1 MGIRFATVDKR
12 SPREKIEDEWLDA
25 MDASFAAGVEGEQR
39 LGYDEDEQTGLDPA
53 EKAAD
58 RHAWEIAGL
67 IGFFDGLYDE
77 VDEEIQWSC
86 LSDPVDAET
95 GKKARKTAAERKAAL
110 ACLKWTASKQD
121 DGSLMLAPESSASA
135 GRLEKHSHMDEVGM
149 GPMAL
154 SDLMLLAWPDWRQL
168 ERAAAVD
175 DGRGA
180 RVCAAASRLSIPSAS
195 HGKAGRAFKRVGSR
209 RMADYSHW
217 TVCTERTTS
226 PFVVV
231 DVDSSDAMEAYAEQV
246 KRGVLPECSFM
257 IANHENGHAQ
267 FFWVVPASRRDSDG
281 AMALRSGVEA
291 SLEALLGGDPMFSG
305 ARCQNPFWIG
315 LSETGH
321 DVYVPGGADG
331 CRLWSLRALSDFMRS
346 AGSWRPF
353 WGPGA
358 GGDDPAGGDSGDGA
372 DGERGGS
379 GADGSSSAG
388 DSGKPTAGGKMTM
401 LDRIRRGV
409 GDASTQYDGSDRAL
423 NPAKVKSIPVGERQ
437 HTLFRIATWLQWHEG
452 STDRLPGLNLELCA
466 DPLGDGEIRRIR
478 KSVRSYY
485 EKHHGENR
493 DKGADR
499 GKCALA
505 AMFGRRGGL
514 AKTKLQVAS
523 RNGNL
528 RVKRDAM
535 VSSGMD
541 SAREAWRL
549 VMVEGKSKS
558 AASRDM
564 GVTRQ
569 AVSGM
574 LSRMET
580 KVRDHVVRKAAI
592 KLGWPTA
599 DLEAVIGADWAVV
612 AVVRAGALAVAAG
625 EATGQVKT
633 ARKALRDA
641 SIAVAWLVARCAPRV
656 DPLKLSTKLS
666 SAGKALADR
675 KMEAAGA
682 KMAVADGAGDAS
694 SDGTGKAKKAG
705 GRGLPAVM
713 DAGSRRLALLS
724 RRVDPARLA
733 AEVASTAE
741 AARKSRDK
749 IARAVE
755 VLKLAPS
762 GVEWVNRR
770 GLARTAGVLRE
781 IAHLAW
787 LDDVSIEPRV
797 RLDEDWVVRAG
808 EPGFGVISREDSWPV
823 DELGAEWLDS
833 VEAAYAAGAPMAEP
847 GVDPLKPIRVS
858 VCDESTAP
866 YLLDYDYGYGE
877 PDPEW
882 GWVNELMDDLYL
894 QGKLDVKPTAAEVA
908 RAEAIKKAA
917 EARETEEEPVDI
929 PFYSD
934 ICVAAGADLNDDD
947 LL

>member
-1 MGIRFATVDKR
+1 MGIRFATIDKR

-39 LGYDEDEQTGLDPA
+39 LGYDEDEQTGLSPA

-77 VDEEIQWSC
+77 VDEQVQWSC

-121 DGSLMLAPESSASA
+121 DGCVMLAPKSSASA
-135 GRLEKHSHMDEVGM
+135 SRLEKHSHMDAVGM

-154 SDLMLLAWPDWRQL
+154 TDLLLLAWPDWKQL
-168 ERAAAVD
+168 ERASSVD
-175 DGRGA
+175 DGRGV
-180 RVCAAASRLSIPSAS
+180 RVSAAASRLSIPSAS

-209 RMADYSHW
+209 RLADYSHW
-217 TVCTERTTS
+217 TVCTERTTN

-231 DVDSSDAMEAYAEQV
+231 DVDSSDAMSAYAEQV

-267 FFWVVPASRRDSDG
+267 FFWVVPASRRDSNG

-331 CRLWSLRALSDFMRS
+331 CRLWSLRALVDFMRS

-353 WGPGA
+353 GGPSN
-358 GGDDPAGGDSGDGA
+358 GGDDGSSPTGSDSGNDGA
-372 DGERGGS
+372 DSENGGADSKQGGS
-379 GADGSSSAG
+379 SADGSGSDG
-388 DSGKPTAGGKMTM
+388 SGNPTANGKLTM

-485 EKHHGENR
+485 EKHHGADR
-493 DKGADR
+493 DKSADR

-514 AKTKLQVAS
+514 ARTKLQVAS

-535 VSSGMD
+535 VAAGLD
-541 SAREAWRL
+541 RAREAWRL
-549 VMVEGKSKS
+549 VNMEGESKS
-558 AASRDM
+558 AASRSM
-564 GVTRQ
+564 GVSRQ

-574 LSRMET
+574 LARMET
-580 KVRDHVVRKAAI
+580 RVRDHVVRKAAI
-592 KLGWPTA
+592 RLGWPTA
-599 DLEAVIGADWAVV
+599 DVAAIVSADWAVV
-612 AVVRAGALAVAAG
+612 AVVRAGVMAVAAG
-625 EATGQVKT
+625 EATGRVAT
-633 ARKALRDA
+633 AKRALRDA
-641 SIAVAWLVARCAPRV
+641 SMAVAWLVARCAPRV
-656 DPLKLSTKLS
+656 DALKVASKLVAS
-666 SAGKALADR
+666 SRERAAAGEAGAAGSAG
-675 KMEAAGA
+675 M
-682 KMAVADGAGDAS
+682 
-694 SDGTGKAKKAG
+694 
-705 GRGLPAVM
+705 
-713 DAGSRRLALLS
+713 SRARSIA
-724 RRVDPARLA
+724 RRVDVGRLKS
-733 AEVASTAE
+733 EIASTAE
-741 AARKSRDK
+741 AARESRDGIK
-749 IARAVE
+749 RAVE
-755 VLKLAPS
+755 ILPLVPY
-762 GVEWVNRR
+762 GVDWLDER
-770 GLARTAGVLRE
+770 GLARASNVLRE
-781 IAHLAW
+781 IAHIAW
-787 LDDVSIEPRV
+787 LDDCSLESRCRGDEDLVV
-797 RLDEDWVVRAG
+797 RGGESYSGLLDEDC
-808 EPGFGVISREDSWPV
+808 SWPV
-823 DELGAEWLDS
+823 DEVGAQWLDELAS
-833 VEAAYAAGAPMAEP
+833 SYVDGGFTGEST
-847 GVDPLKPIRVS
+847 VDPLRPIRAVEPGGI
-858 VCDESTAP
+858 DGHFEP
-866 YLLDYDYGYGE
+866 YFLDYDYGYGE
-877 PDPEW
+877 PEQDPEW
-882 GWVNELMDDLYL
+882 RWLTEMRDAAYL
-894 QGKLDVKPTAAEVA
+894 AGKLDVKPTQAELDRVAAIVREY
-908 RAEAIKKAA
+908 EA
-917 EARETEEEPVDI
+917 THPVEPVKME
-929 PFYSD
+929 FS
-934 ICVAAGADLNDDD
+934 CVGPGWEDDWDDD
-947 LL
+947 EL